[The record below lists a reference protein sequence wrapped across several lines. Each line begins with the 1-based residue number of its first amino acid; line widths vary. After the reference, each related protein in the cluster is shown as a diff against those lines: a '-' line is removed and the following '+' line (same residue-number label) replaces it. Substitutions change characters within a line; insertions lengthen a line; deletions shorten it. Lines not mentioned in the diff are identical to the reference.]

1 MIKNY
6 QIDTDPE
13 NYEAAGTLCSKR
25 MYALGECDE
34 CGYLTFKKTKTECP
48 HCEGL
53 GVVLGKIGL
62 EAPKSK
68 NPKTQN
74 QKETQRRN
82 GAHQI
87 YQIKDKQSNLIKSS

>member
-48 HCEGL
+48 HCEGWAL
-53 GVVLGKIGL
+53 FWERLDWKHLKAKIRKL
-62 EAPKSK
+62 KIRK
-68 NPKTQN
+68 K
-74 QKETQRRN
+74 RREEM
-82 GAHQI
+82 ALTK
-87 YQIKDKQSNLIKSS
+87 YIK